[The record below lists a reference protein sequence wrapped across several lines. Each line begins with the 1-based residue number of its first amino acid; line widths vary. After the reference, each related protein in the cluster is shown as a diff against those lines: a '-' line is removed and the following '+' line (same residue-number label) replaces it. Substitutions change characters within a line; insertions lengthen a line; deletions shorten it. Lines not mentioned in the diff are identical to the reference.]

1 MTKIKELPSQENLQ
15 AFIQVA
21 FNIEFPLSGDWGYTQ
36 AEATV
41 IEGLPEGVS
50 LSQLEHTLAIMRAQL
65 EMSMTQKEEARY
77 AGINVNET
85 QRETITQGEDIFE
98 RVTYEVTGIKEQEYN
113 AFIQEYKEGYENN
126 TLDLNDHFK
135 RRKEAT
141 LVREV
146 VHYFEVSRVS

>member
-21 FNIEFPLSGDWGYTQ
+21 FNIELPLSGDWGYTQ
-36 AEATV
+36 AGATV

-65 EMSMTQKEEARY
+65 EMSMTQEEKERY
-77 AGINVNET
+77 AGINVNEK
-85 QRETITQGEDIFE
+85 RRKTITKGEDIFE
-98 RVTYEVTGIKEQEYN
+98 RVTYEVTGIKEQKYN
-113 AFIQEYKEGYENN
+113 AFIQEYKEGYENKN
-126 TLDLNDHFK
+126 LDLNDHFK

-146 VHYFEVSRVS
+146 VHYFEVSKVS